1 MKQLTRIT
9 FNPEVMGGK
18 PCIRGMR
25 VTVGTVVG
33 LMASGRT
40 IPEILKA
47 YPYLEEADIYEAL
60 SYAETKAGDRN
71 TFDNL
76 LSKPFQYLNPLEPV
90 ALDEWEVL
98 Q

>member
-1 MKQLTRIT
+1 MNPFESKAELIRSLRGKYSHIQTSSDKFAQSKQ
-9 FNPEVMGGK
+9 E
-18 PCIRGMR
+18 
-25 VTVGTVVG
+25 
-33 LMASGRT
+33 
-40 IPEILKA
+40 EIDWEDK
-47 YPYLEEADIYEAL
+47 
-60 SYAETKAGDRN
+60 SAETKAEDRN